1 MKIDNLSYDIK
12 APEVK
17 KLILTFFVKLVVLF
31 TVWYLFY
38 NFILGPGRMID
49 RPLTNI
55 LTAASA
61 RCLSFLH
68 PASNHFSWV
77 QNHDNRSSSI
87 LLNNH
92 SVLGVADNCNGLQLI
107 FTYLSL
113 IFLLPSPVKRKI
125 IFTIGGILAIS
136 AANITRICILYFIYT
151 YKRVAFDFSHHY
163 LFTILMDILIFY
175 GWLLFI
181 KNRKTA

>member
-1 MKIDNLSYDIK
+1 MKFDNLTYDIN
-12 APEVK
+12 APAVR
-17 KLILTFFVKLVVLF
+17 KLIVVFFLKLVVVF
-31 TVWYLFY
+31 TAWYLFY
-38 NFILGPGRMID
+38 NFVIGPGRIID

-61 RCLSFLH
+61 KCLNFLT
-68 PASNHFSWV
+68 PTSQHFSWV
-77 QNHDNRSSSI
+77 QNHDNRGSSI

-92 SVLGVADNCNGLQLI
+92 SVLGVADNCNGVQLI

-113 IFLLPSPVKRKI
+113 IFLLPFPLKRKI
-125 IFTIGGILAIS
+125 IFTIGGIFAIS
-136 AANITRICILYFIYT
+136 IANIIRICILYFIYT

-181 KNRKTA
+181 KNKKLA